1 MNYTRTAA
9 GLLSAQYRSV
19 LKKCFLINMGLFA
32 LGAFPAQASIDDYK
46 GVEYTGKGTAGI
58 ASPVYFKWTQDTDY
72 NIYKLVTTTEAA
84 EADITTKNIDEQTF
98 GDDDFFPGY
107 DPATGELAGVVYGN
121 IRDASANAFIIGQ
134 QGDDNLTV
142 DGIWIGG
149 NIDNTQG
156 GEVWPIGSAVSTN
169 IKGLKSVSGKFLGN
183 SIKTGN
189 ITVGHVPYY
198 GATYG
203 GAIFNSSVNHYW
215 AIATYTPGADGIIGS
230 ISGEFIANG
239 VIMTTPTGQTPAFY
253 IDSSYQYIAFLTEG
267 AFGGAIA
274 NQFGTINAINNSV
287 FENNYVISTATSG
300 SKGNI
305 GGAGV
310 YNSASKYIWWRGHGF
325 QPVTSSIGS
334 ITANFNEN
342 VAHTENGNISGGT
355 ILNVANE
362 NGTATIGNI
371 SGNFNK
377 NSAVALKGNVFGSVI
392 GNILEHPA
400 GTATID
406 TISGTFKENTADA
419 SGMLLGL
426 IYNSR
431 VVSGSKSKNAVIAG
445 IENSTFDKN
454 SGKAAYVYGGV
465 ISNFGTITNGIK
477 NAIFT
482 DNTFIASGGGFGA
495 AIYSDQNLTIAADNG
510 NTLFK
515 GNKINDI
522 ANAVYMDDTDLT
534 VTAIN
539 GGTVTFYDTIDGSL
553 GYKARLTGDADSH
566 INLYNDIKNAY
577 VTADSTNIS
586 TADDN
591 IKEYDMYNLVADNTA
606 KWTIDFSVEDEEADS
621 FATDTQT
628 GTAGK
633 VVQIDHFNLIDK
645 AFNEITN
652 KNFKVQILKTQGT
665 TEAANLQLA
674 LTARAASELGGE
686 FVVAQE
692 KNTVKDAVTENTNWS
707 RVLRETGTV
716 DTIYGTLVLATTD
729 TLNDSIGLNTRNE
742 SADYDE
748 SLGDTLMLVNTA
760 DLAKRNFNAD
770 QATYK
775 VSDGYED
782 IGVTHAGELNIN
794 GQGKNTSILDGN
806 GAALFDLSEAQTTV
820 SLNDVKITNA
830 KIVAKLTADDAVLNL
845 NNVEISGNQ
854 NGMENNGTINLNG
867 VNKIADDISGN
878 GITNVNSDW
887 QMESKISGNT
897 VNVNNAK
904 LTVGPDNLTNDVK
917 LHATYG
923 GNLAVGN
930 NLVSLKTVQ
939 FDSGSRLTLNVDDLN
954 TFGGI
959 RANAFDITQGSK
971 IDITFGQDVLKGQTE
986 AHIPL
991 LALTDGSDINNNN
1004 FEDVFHN
1011 NMYKVK
1017 RLSNKSGI
1025 YMVKAGKTARE
1036 ISRENGGT
1044 QTNQDAAGAW
1054 VDGPSQ
1060 KNPIVQGIAN
1070 DLARF
1075 AQTDGRKFN
1084 EELTA
1089 VAPSESAVM
1098 NFMSETNNRIF
1109 YAVDNHLRTK
1119 SDDQERKP
1127 LYGINIWAVPYY
1139 GESEQKDVGK
1149 VYGYDS
1155 KSYGIIAGIDK
1166 QITQHV
1172 KLGIGGRYEETDI
1185 SSKRRDYDVTT
1196 STAFAYGEY
1205 KPNEWFIN
1213 GVVKYDFAD
1222 WDEKRYAVKRII
1234 KANYRVDV
1242 LSANMTGGYEYRKN
1256 TWLITPQAGLRWH
1269 RINRHGYTDTALQTI
1284 SGHNTDIL
1292 SGVAGLRIQN
1302 NSEIKGH
1309 KIHPS
1314 LYAGITYDINS
1325 GKDGGVVTLTNGT
1338 SYHYEG
1344 ATMKRFAVEV
1354 SPSITY
1360 DITDKLSFAV
1370 EYTGAFREHYQNHTA
1385 SVGVNYQF

>member
-1 MNYTRTAA
+1 MSDYGETVRYIKDTAYIGYRVDNASDDDYYPVGAAITNINTLTSIDATFIGNYVTSTSNNPSWSNANMRFR
-9 GLLSAQYRSV
+9 GLAYGGAIYNSGA
-19 LKKCFLINMGLFA
+19 NLFA
-32 LGAFPAQASIDDYK
+32 AFGAPEK
-46 GVEYTGKGTAGI
+46 GV
-58 ASPVYFKWTQDTDY
+58 
-72 NIYKLVTTTEAA
+72 
-84 EADITTKNIDEQTF
+84 
-98 GDDDFFPGY
+98 
-107 DPATGELAGVVYGN
+107 
-121 IRDASANAFIIGQ
+121 
-134 QGDDNLTV
+134 
-142 DGIWIGG
+142 G
-149 NIDNTQG
+149 NID
-156 GEVWPIGSAVSTN
+156 
-169 IKGLKSVSGKFLGN
+169 SVSGKFAAN
-183 SIKTGN
+183 
-189 ITVGHVPYY
+189 
-198 GATYG
+198 
-203 GAIFNSSVNHYW
+203 
-215 AIATYTPGADGIIGS
+215 GIIITAPQGRA
-230 ISGEFIANG
+230 GYTATRYFDPNVGWVYVYHGYA
-239 VIMTTPTGQTPAFY
+239 
-253 IDSSYQYIAFLTEG
+253 EG
-267 AFGGAIA
+267 GFGGVLA
-274 NQFGTINAINNSV
+274 NVYGTIGAINNAV
-287 FENNYVISTATSG
+287 FENNYAVSTADNG
-300 SKGNI
+300 KNGDV
-305 GGAGV
+305 GGAAIFNLTYEYAV
-310 YNSASKYIWWRGHGF
+310 YDWDAGGYVDTNSVSH
-325 QPVTSSIGS
+325 IGD
-334 ITANFNEN
+334 ITADFNEN
-342 VAHTENGNISGGT
+342 TAYTKYGNVIGGT
-355 ILNVANE
+355 ILNMGGVM
-362 NGTATIGNI
+362 GTASIGNI
-371 SGNFNK
+371 SGNFSK
-377 NSAVALKGNVFGSVI
+377 NNATTLNGNIYGGVI
-392 GNILEHPA
+392 GNILA
-400 GTATID
+400 DDSGSSTIAS
-406 TISGTFKENTADA
+406 ISGTF
-419 SGMLLGL
+419 
-426 IYNSR
+426 
-431 VVSGSKSKNAVIAG
+431 
-445 IENSTFDKN
+445 DKN
-454 SGKAAYVYGGV
+454 TGTATNVYGGV
-465 ISNFGTITNGIK
+465 IYNEGEITNGIK

-482 DNTFIASGGGFGA
+482 DNTFTASGGGFGA

-522 ANAVYMDDTDLT
+522 ANAVYMDDADLT

-586 TADDN
+586 TADGN
-591 IKEYDMYNLVADNTA
+591 IKEYGMYNLVADNTA
-606 KWTIDFSVEDEEADS
+606 KWTIDFSVEGEEADS

-674 LTARAASELGGE
+674 LTARAANELGGE
-686 FVVAQE
+686 FVVEQE

-729 TLNDSIGLNTRNE
+729 TFNDSIGLNTRNE

-748 SLGDTLMLVNTA
+748 LLGDTLMLVNTA

-806 GAALFDLSEAQTTV
+806 GVALFDLSEAQTTV

-904 LTVGPDNLTNDVK
+904 LTVAPDNLTNDVK

-923 GNLAVGN
+923 GNLTIGN

-939 FDSGSRLTLNVDDLN
+939 FDSGSQLTLNVDDLN

-1017 RLSNKSGI
+1017 RLSDKSGI
-1025 YMVKAGKTARE
+1025 YMVEAGKTARE

-1075 AQTDGRKFN
+1075 AQTNGRKFN

-1119 SDDQERKP
+1119 SDDQERQP
-1127 LYGINIWAVPYY
+1127 LYDINIWAVPYY

-1354 SPSITY
+1354 SPSIAY